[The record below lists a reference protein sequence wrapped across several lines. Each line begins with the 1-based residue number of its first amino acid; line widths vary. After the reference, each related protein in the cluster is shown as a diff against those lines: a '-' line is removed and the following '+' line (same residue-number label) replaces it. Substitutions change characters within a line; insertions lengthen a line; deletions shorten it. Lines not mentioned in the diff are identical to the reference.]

1 MKDPHSQAF
10 HTHYGS
16 MQIIAIAAS
25 KLVRTLPVSSMET
38 CIEGTS
44 LSKSMNVGLESQL
57 ISKLLDMIGSFN
69 LYRLFSSE
77 LLSRIIAQNS
87 MLYDITSSPLYGT
100 SEILEYDHEKDHP
113 DLEQVNLYMVLD
125 AAVGYRCSFKYSSEA
140 SYML

>member
-1 MKDPHSQAF
+1 
-10 HTHYGS
+10 

-77 LLSRIIAQNS
+77 LLSRIIA
-87 MLYDITSSPLYGT
+87 
-100 SEILEYDHEKDHP
+100 
-113 DLEQVNLYMVLD
+113 
-125 AAVGYRCSFKYSSEA
+125 
-140 SYML
+140 